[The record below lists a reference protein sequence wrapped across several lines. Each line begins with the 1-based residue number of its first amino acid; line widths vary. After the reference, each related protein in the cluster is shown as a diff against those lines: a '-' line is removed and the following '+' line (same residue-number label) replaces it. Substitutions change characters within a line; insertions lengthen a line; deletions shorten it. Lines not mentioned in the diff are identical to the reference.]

1 VVSADKLEDAHSG
14 EPYFTARVMVDAPEL
29 QRLSGVKL
37 HPGMPAEVSVVV
49 GERRAINYFLEPVTE
64 RLDRAFNEQ

>member
-1 VVSADKLEDAHSG
+1 
-14 EPYFTARVMVDAPEL
+14 
-29 QRLSGVKL
+29 
-37 HPGMPAEVSVVV
+37 VSVVV